1 MHLFSQIRRQIHE
14 ICETLLPPEIQTEG
28 WFDAVAVEL
37 PRDPSHGDMAT
48 NAAMVLAKKAG
59 QNPKALA
66 EQLIEKIKALPPVT
80 SAEVA
85 GPGFIN
91 LRLKP
96 EIWQQQVAIILEEKV
111 GYGNSTLGKQSKVN
125 VEYVSANPTGPMH
138 IGHARGAVV
147 GDALARLLQKA
158 GYDVTKEYYV
168 NDAGSQIEK
177 LAKSAYLRY
186 REASGEDIGAIPEGY
201 YPGEYLIGVGEG
213 LRHEHRDRLLSMKEE
228 EWLPIVWDFAVE
240 SMLIMIKE
248 DLSNLGIEHDV
259 FVSEKQELR
268 DAGHVKRALDELQEK
283 GLIYRGIL
291 EPPKGKTPDD
301 WEQAEQTLFRSSRF
315 GDDVDRP
322 VVKSNGD
329 YTYFAGDVA
338 YTDHKLKR
346 HFERLVMV
354 LGADH
359 GGYVKRMQALV
370 EALSEGKAQIQVI
383 LCQLVKFL
391 ENGEPVK
398 MSKRAGTFTTVR
410 DVVDAVGRDVVRFI
424 MLTRKPEQ
432 PLDFDLAKVTE
443 QSKDNPV
450 FYVQYAHARCKSLL
464 RMAKDEVPYALILS
478 EKPAEAHLAALAHAA
493 ELSLIQRLASWPRT
507 VEAAATAGEPHRIAY
522 FLQEIAAEFH
532 GFWNMGN
539 DDISLRFIQKDAID
553 KTVARLAL
561 ARAVAFVI
569 ASGLQVLGVE
579 PVEEMR

>member
-1 MHLFSQIRRQIHE
+1 MHLFAAIRKQILQI
-14 ICETLLPPEIQTEG
+14 CQSTLPKDIQTEG
-28 WFDAVAVEL
+28 WLDAVAVEL
-37 PRDPSHGDMAT
+37 PKDIAHGDMAT

-59 QNPKALA
+59 QNPKQLA
-66 EQLIEKIKALPPVT
+66 ESLIVKIKEIPDVIEA
-80 SAEVA
+80 SVA

-91 LRLKP
+91 MRLKP
-96 EIWQQQVAIILEEKV
+96 EVWQKQIGVILDEQV
-111 GYGNSTLGKQSKVN
+111 GYGNSGLGKQTKVN

-158 GYDVTKEYYV
+158 GYDVTKEYYI
-168 NDAGSQIEK
+168 NDAGAQIEK
-177 LAKSAYLRY
+177 LAKSAFLRY
-186 REASGEDIGAIPEGY
+186 REACGEHIGAIPEGY
-201 YPGEYLIGVGEG
+201 YPGDYLIGVGEG
-213 LRHEHRDRLLSMKEE
+213 LRHQYRDKLLSMPDDER
-228 EWLPIVWDFAVE
+228 LPIVWEFAVE
-240 SMLIMIKE
+240 AMMVMIKN
-248 DLSNLGIEHDV
+248 DLHDLGIEHDV
-259 FVSEKQELR
+259 FTSEKKELR
-268 DAGHVKRALDELQEK
+268 DSGHVKATLDELAAK
-283 GLIYRGIL
+283 DLIYRGIL
-291 EPPKGKTPDD
+291 EPPKGKTPED
-301 WEQAEQTLFRSSRF
+301 WEQAEQTLFRASQF
-315 GDDVDRP
+315 GDDSDRP
-322 VVKSNGD
+322 VIKSNGD

-346 HFERLVMV
+346 DFNRLIMI

-370 EALSEGKAQIQVI
+370 YALSNGKATIEVI

-391 ENGEPVK
+391 DNGEPVK
-398 MSKRAGTFTTVR
+398 MSKRSGTFTTVR
-410 DVVDAVGRDVVRFI
+410 DVVDAVGKDVVRFI

-464 RMAKDEVPYALILS
+464 RLAREEMPEAVQASENPEEKHLS
-478 EKPAEAHLAALAHAA
+478 MLASTA
-493 ELSLIQRLASWPRT
+493 ELGLIKRLASWPRT
-507 VEAAATAGEPHRIAY
+507 VESAALAGEAHRIAY
-522 FLQEIAAEFH
+522 FLQDIAAEFH
-532 GFWNMGN
+532 AFWNLGN

-553 KTVARLAL
+553 KTVARLAM